1 MTPIKWQL
9 LDFYT
14 ICKIIGCTWSWHSL
28 FWNDKRICNLWIKVM
43 FVKIL
48 VNVCKSQGSPQGCV
62 NILKEVLMRLSP
74 ALSPN
79 THFKVQNFQNIK
91 KCILRTPHSPNT
103 LFKLIVEIIP
113 NEYFSHLSKH
123 WFQSWKC
130 AKYKEVQI
138 RL

>member
-1 MTPIKWQL
+1 
-9 LDFYT
+9 
-14 ICKIIGCTWSWHSL
+14 
-28 FWNDKRICNLWIKVM
+28 M

-91 KCILRTPHSPNT
+91 SILRTPHSPNT

-113 NEYFSHLSKH
+113 NETFMGDK
-123 WFQSWKC
+123 
-130 AKYKEVQI
+130 
-138 RL
+138 

>member
-1 MTPIKWQL
+1 MHFWQIVQVCKESKHTSHWYTILLVQNIVARNEECHIILL
-9 LDFYT
+9 LDEILFF
-14 ICKIIGCTWSWHSL
+14 KSL
-28 FWNDKRICNLWIKVM
+28 PRAYLEQ
-43 FVKIL
+43 IL

-103 LFKLIVEIIP
+103 LFKLIIEIIP

-123 WFQSWKC
+123 CFQS
-130 AKYKEVQI
+130 
-138 RL
+138 